1 MFYTDSMEY
10 KVEAIYH
17 SKTKE
22 YFSEVLSSYNNGNYR
37 SAIVML
43 YSVVIC
49 DLIYKLQELSDRYS
63 DDIAESILKQI
74 KEEQRESPTNPKWEV
89 TLITQ
94 IKERTNLFESQD
106 SLNLDYLRNQRHL
119 SAHPVLDQLDML
131 IKPNKETV
139 RANIVNM
146 LDGILCKSPLLSKK
160 MISTFLDDLV
170 SVKGQLIKDVDF
182 EKYLNSK
189 YLSKINKPTSDKL
202 FRDLWKFA
210 FRLDDQQTS
219 ENREVIYR
227 ALLVLYKKDISSF
240 NRQIEG
246 DKSYYSLVN
255 LEDEAIL
262 NYILQFWSAHPLVFQ
277 YMDQSIEVM
286 IKTKAEKNLD
296 ILSKSVF
303 LSETLEQ
310 HFEILQS
317 RMIRDDLLIRQRLS
331 DSGRK
336 LLFFLSENQGT
347 LDKFLDFLIE
357 LLKHSPSYDDSDA
370 NFQDYILTYGDL
382 FSKEQFIK
390 IIGVINGN
398 SQLHDRRQ
406 AKTDNNSL
414 KRLIEFRFE
423 GEIDYTEYPYFRI

>member
-10 KVEAIYH
+10 KVEAIYY

-49 DLIYKLQELSDRYS
+49 DLVYKLQELSDRYS
-63 DDIAESILKQI
+63 DDTAESILKQV
-74 KEEQRESPTNPKWEV
+74 KEEKKESSTNPKWEV

-106 SLNLDYLRNQRHL
+106 SLNLDYLRSQRHL

-131 IKPNKETV
+131 VKPNKETT

-146 LDGILCKSPLLSKK
+146 LDGILCKSPLLSKR
-160 MISTFLDDLV
+160 MISTFLEDLV
-170 SVKGQLIKDVDF
+170 SVKDQLIKDVDF

-189 YLSKINKPTSDKL
+189 YLSKINKPTADKL
-202 FRDLWKFA
+202 FRDLWKFV

-227 ALLVLYKKDISSF
+227 ALLVLYKKDMSSF
-240 NRQIEG
+240 NSQIEG

-262 NYILQFWSAHPLVFQ
+262 NYILQFWSIHPLVFQ
-277 YMDQSIEVM
+277 YMDQSIGVM
-286 IKTKAEKNLD
+286 IKTKGEKNLD

-303 LSETLEQ
+303 LSDTLEQ
-310 HFEILQS
+310 HFEIIQS
-317 RMIRDDLLIRQRLS
+317 KLIREDLRLS
-331 DSGRK
+331 DSARK
-336 LLFFLSENQGT
+336 LLFLLSENQGS
-347 LDKFLDFLIE
+347 LDNFLDFLIE
-357 LLKHSPSYDDSDA
+357 LLKHSSSYDDSND
-370 NFQDYILTYGDL
+370 NFQDYILTYGDI
-382 FSKEQFIK
+382 FSKDQFIK
-390 IIGVINGN
+390 ILDIINEN
-398 SQLHDRRQ
+398 SQLHNRRQ

-414 KRLIEFRFE
+414 QRLIEIRFE
-423 GEIDYTEYPYFRI
+423 GEIDYTKYPYFRI